1 MRMTTTTVSFRKIEA
16 AHRKDRVTDAC
27 APRSG
32 SVSARDRSG
41 SGLVHSG
48 GSNHADLQLGRLP
61 QESRHALKM
70 SRPIDTTI
78 SDYAAVVGI
87 DSAQG
92 APVIVGGQAAN
103 AWALCAEQSKA
114 LLIR

>member
-1 MRMTTTTVSFRKIEA
+1 
-16 AHRKDRVTDAC
+16 
-27 APRSG
+27 
-32 SVSARDRSG
+32 
-41 SGLVHSG
+41 
-48 GSNHADLQLGRLP
+48 
-61 QESRHALKM
+61 M